1 MLVTVRELAA
11 YMDRELT
18 NRQQDAAELV
28 LAGVQAEIEAY
39 INRPVEI
46 REFTETHIVPED
58 TLYINTESYFYD
70 RSLDTTNANIRVL
83 MPTYTIHLANAPI
96 TSVSSVI
103 LNPFGYPSP
112 DPVEFNEGQQ
122 YLVRKYGLDLYSVWA
137 GDMIEVV
144 YEAGLPANAFIKQV
158 MIRAASREMQNM
170 TDDVVGLKDF
180 QNRAATIAEI
190 GLTQADKA
198 GLDAFRRKQI

>member
-11 YMDRELT
+11 YMDRQLT

-28 LAGVQAEIEAY
+28 LAGIQAEIEAY
-39 INRPVEI
+39 INRPVEV

-58 TLYINTESYFYD
+58 TLYINTEAYFYD

-96 TSVSSVI
+96 TSVTEVV
-103 LNPFGYPSP
+103 LYPFGYPTPSP
-112 DPVEFNEGQQ
+112 VTFNEGQQ

-137 GDMIEVV
+137 GDKIEVT
-144 YEAGLPANAFIKQV
+144 YEAGIAENAYIKQV
-158 MIRAASREMQNM
+158 LIRAASREMQNM

-180 QNRAATIAEI
+180 QNRGATVADI
-190 GLTQADKA
+190 GLMPGEKA
-198 GLDAFRRKQI
+198 GLDRFRRKKV

>member
-11 YMDRELT
+11 YMDRQLT

-28 LAGVQAEIEAY
+28 IAGLQAEIEAY
-39 INRPVEI
+39 INRPVEV

-58 TLYINTESYFYD
+58 TLYINTEAYFYD

-96 TSVSSVI
+96 TSVSEV
-103 LNPFGYPSP
+103 LLHPFGYPAPSP
-112 DPVEFNEGQQ
+112 VTFNEGQQ

-137 GDMIEVV
+137 GDMIEVT
-144 YEAGLPANAFIKQV
+144 YEAGIAENAYIKQIL
-158 MIRAASREMQNM
+158 IRAASREMQNM

-180 QNRAATIAEI
+180 QNRGATVADI
-190 GLTQADKA
+190 GLMPGEKA
-198 GLDAFRRKQI
+198 GLDRFRRKKV

>member
-1 MLVTVRELAA
+1 MLVTVRELAT

-39 INRPVEI
+39 IGRPVEI
-46 REFTETHIVPED
+46 REFVETHIVPED
-58 TLYINTESYFYD
+58 TLYINTEAYFYD

-83 MPTYTIHLANAPI
+83 MPTYTIHLAHAPI
-96 TSVSSVI
+96 TSVTSVI
-103 LNPFGYPSP
+103 MNPFGYPTP

-137 GDMIEVV
+137 GDKVEVT
-144 YEAGLPANAFIKQV
+144 YDAGIPENAFVKQV

-190 GLTQADKA
+190 GLTQADKS
-198 GLDAFRRKQI
+198 GLDSLRRKRI